1 MIPPEVA
8 EAQRERMR
16 KLAEDPRNVVL
27 EVNHDE
33 VVEAWPAAR
42 VRAVLE
48 RIVARITSDEFA
60 PDDSDFKVRKACL
73 DDEEILA
80 FQRRHKKLY
89 WVVTDRR
96 MMKQDKYRNALRG
109 MLGLRDEIDA
119 GRLQDGDFASAQAT
133 RVVVDALRE
142 PGPEA

>member
-80 FQRRHKKLY
+80 FQRQHPKLCFY
-89 WVVTDRR
+89 
-96 MMKQDKYRNALRG
+96 KQ
-109 MLGLRDEIDA
+109 
-119 GRLQDGDFASAQAT
+119 
-133 RVVVDALRE
+133 
-142 PGPEA
+142 